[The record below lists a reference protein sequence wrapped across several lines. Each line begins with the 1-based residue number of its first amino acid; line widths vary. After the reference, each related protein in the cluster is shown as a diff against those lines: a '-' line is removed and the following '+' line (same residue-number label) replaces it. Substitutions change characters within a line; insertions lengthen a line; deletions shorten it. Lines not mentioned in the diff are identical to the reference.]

1 MTTPPDTV
9 SAIVE
14 PIFREF
20 GNLNKSLLTQ
30 YLEDVV
36 SWNRRIPLVSRK
48 TTFTVLDRLV
58 RQSILLHGHIERH
71 GGLDKPFVSLK
82 IVDIGTGAGFPG
94 IIWKILEPRSSITLI
109 ERNHKK
115 ATFLMR
121 TATTLG
127 LSDVSVVERDA
138 LEASASPDL
147 SNSFD
152 LAVTFAVGDTQRVV
166 PFVDK
171 LLRPGGL
178 YATLRPLEEGA
189 APIDMAPSLD
199 FVGSRQESFGS
210 FCLYRKCFT

>member
-1 MTTPPDTV
+1 MTTSPETV

-20 GNLNKSLLTQ
+20 GPLNKTLLTQ

-36 SWNRRIPLVSRK
+36 SWNRRIPLISRK

-58 RQSILLHGHIERH
+58 RQSILLHDYIGEQS
-71 GGLDKPFVSLK
+71 GLIKPFERLK
-82 IVDIGTGAGFPG
+82 TVDIGTGAGFPG
-94 IIWKILEPRSSITLI
+94 IVWKILEPHVSITLI

-115 ATFLMR
+115 VTFLMR
-121 TATTLG
+121 TATALG

-152 LAVTFAVGDTQRVV
+152 LAVTFAVGDTQRVG

-178 YATLRPLEEGA
+178 YATLRPLGEHA
-189 APIDMAPSLD
+189 VPNDMGQRMD
-199 FVGSRQESFGS
+199 FVGSRQESFGN